1 MEQRMSY
8 KNILVPVDDSP
19 ISYAALEHA
28 EKIAKAFGSKITV
41 IAILSVDPLRSV
53 DFYKVAPAITEYVL
67 EAEKNAQGR
76 LDDIQ
81 QTLKQHGLDVKTL
94 IIRSVPP
101 ATGILNIAE
110 EIHADL
116 IVMGSHGRKGFR
128 KFILGSVAQEV
139 LSLSPIPVLIAKNAS
154 E

>member
-1 MEQRMSY
+1 MSY

-19 ISYAALEHA
+19 ISYAAIEHA
-28 EKIAKAFGSKITV
+28 EALAKAFGSKITIMSV
-41 IAILSVDPLRSV
+41 LSVDPLRSI
-53 DFYKVAPAITEYVL
+53 DFYKVAPAITDYVL
-67 EAEKNAQGR
+67 EAEQNAQGR
-76 LDDIQ
+76 LNDIQ
-81 QTLKQHGLDVKTL
+81 LSFQNHGLEVKTL

-139 LSLSPIPVLIAKNAS
+139 LSLSHIPVLIVKTAV
-154 E
+154 

>member
-1 MEQRMSY
+1 MSY

-19 ISYAALEHA
+19 ISYAAIEHA
-28 EKIAKAFGSKITV
+28 EALAKAFGSKITV
-41 IAILSVDPLRSV
+41 MSVLSVDPLRSI
-53 DFYKVAPAITEYVL
+53 DFYKVAPAITDYVL
-67 EAEKNAQGR
+67 EAEQNAQGR
-76 LDDIQ
+76 LNDIQ
-81 QTLKQHGLDVKTL
+81 LSFQNHGLEVKTL

-139 LSLSPIPVLIAKNAS
+139 LSLSHIPVLIVKTAV
-154 E
+154 